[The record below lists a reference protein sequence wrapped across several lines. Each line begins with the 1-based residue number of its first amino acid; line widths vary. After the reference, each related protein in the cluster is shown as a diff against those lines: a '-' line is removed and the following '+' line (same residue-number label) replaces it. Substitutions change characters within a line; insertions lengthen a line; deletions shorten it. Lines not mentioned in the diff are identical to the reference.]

1 MHRRVNLTSRI
12 PAVLRNRFIACRICE
27 LDLHISEEKAMRNFL
42 RDGRNA
48 EIDFLMVA
56 ALIAVCWGIF
66 GEPVL
71 CAASILMWGTGDA
84 AAALVGIP
92 FGKHKIKTRWTDG
105 KKSREGTAAMFA
117 VSFVSGLLMLL
128 LAHEAGLPYALLSA
142 AVGALFGALTELF
155 SPSEYDTV
163 TVPSVI
169 AAVLLLINAAVR

>member
-1 MHRRVNLTSRI
+1 ML
-12 PAVLRNRFIACRICE
+12 
-27 LDLHISEEKAMRNFL
+27 
-42 RDGRNA
+42 
-48 EIDFLMVA
+48 FLMVA

-84 AAALVGIP
+84 AAALAGIP

-128 LAHEAGLPYALLSA
+128 LAYEAELPHVLLSA
-142 AVGALFGALTELF
+142 AAGALFGALTELF

-163 TVPSVI
+163 TVPSAI